1 MRRPEKI
8 TDGIYIVGGSD
19 ISHSYDCS
27 VYLIDAGELVL
38 VDAGAGQSFRLLT
51 ANIEKVGLNPGDLS
65 TVIVTHCHIDHVGS
79 LADFKRTYGVK
90 IVAHELDAEAIETGD
105 GVLADFY
112 GVDYE
117 PVKVD
122 RELQGT
128 EEKLSLG
135 GLELTA
141 VHIPGH
147 TPGSVA
153 LTMDLASGERVLFG
167 QDIHGPYNP
176 AWGAD
181 PRQARA
187 SLEKLVNLNADIL
200 CEGHFGIFRP
210 AASVRKFIS
219 QYLHSL
225 D

>member
-1 MRRPEKI
+1 MRKPEKI
-8 TDGIYIVGGSD
+8 VDGIYIVGGSD

-27 VYLIDAGELVL
+27 VYLIDAGELLL
-38 VDAGAGQSFRLLT
+38 VDAGAGQSFRRLM
-51 ANIEKVGLNPGDLS
+51 ANIEQVGLNPGDLS
-65 TVIVTHCHIDHVGS
+65 TVLVTHCHIDHVGS
-79 LADFKRTYGVK
+79 LADLKKSYGVK

-117 PVKVD
+117 PVQVD
-122 RELQGT
+122 REVQGA
-128 EEKLSLG
+128 EEKLRFG
-135 GLELTA
+135 DLEVTA

-147 TPGSVA
+147 TPGSMA
-153 LTMDLASGERVLFG
+153 LYVDLASGERVLFG

-181 PRQARA
+181 PGQARA
-187 SLEKLVNLNADIL
+187 SLEKLVSLKADIL

-210 AASVRKFIS
+210 AASVEKYIS

>member
-1 MRRPEKI
+1 MRKPEKI
-8 TDGIYIVGGSD
+8 VDGIYIVGGSD

-27 VYLIDAGELVL
+27 VYLIDAGELLL
-38 VDAGAGQSFRLLT
+38 VDAGAGQSFRRLM
-51 ANIEKVGLNPGDLS
+51 ANIEQVGLNPGNLS
-65 TVIVTHCHIDHVGS
+65 TVLVTHCHIDHVGS
-79 LADFKRTYGVK
+79 LADLKKNYGVT

-112 GVDYE
+112 GVNYQ
-117 PVKVD
+117 PVQVD
-122 RELQGT
+122 REVQGA
-128 EEKLSLG
+128 EEKLRFG
-135 GLELTA
+135 DLEVTA

-147 TPGSVA
+147 TPGSMA
-153 LTMDLASGERVLFG
+153 LYVDLASGERVLFG

-181 PRQARA
+181 PGQARA
-187 SLEKLVNLNADIL
+187 SLEKLVSLKADIL

-210 AASVRKFIS
+210 AASVEKYIS

>member
-1 MRRPEKI
+1 MRKPERI
-8 TDGIYIVGGSD
+8 ADGIYIVGGSD

-38 VDAGAGQSFRLLT
+38 VDAGAGQSFRRLM
-51 ANIEKVGLNPGDLS
+51 ANIEQVGLNPGNLS
-65 TVIVTHCHIDHVGS
+65 TVLVTHCHIDHVGS
-79 LADFKRTYGVK
+79 LAELKRSYGVK

-122 RELQGT
+122 REVQGA
-128 EEKLSLG
+128 EEKLSFG
-135 GLELTA
+135 SVEVTA

-147 TPGSVA
+147 TPGSMA
-153 LTMDLASGERVLFG
+153 LFVDLASGERVLFG

-181 PRQARA
+181 PGRARA
-187 SLEKLVNLNADIL
+187 SLEKLVSLNADIL

-210 AASVRKFIS
+210 AASVKKYIS
-219 QYLHSL
+219 QYIHSL